1 MNEKMQIGRINTL
14 KIDRFTEPGIYLMAE
29 DENVVLLPTRYIT
42 EDMEVGK
49 EIDVFLYTD
58 SEDRLVATTERP
70 KAMLDELALLE
81 VVDVTKI
88 GAFLDWGLSKDI
100 FAPNVFQKTPFKKG
114 EKRIVRIVYDEMTHR
129 LAASERIYKE
139 VVEDASHLKLYSE
152 VSLIVV
158 AKTPLGFK
166 VIVNNVYEGM
176 LFHNEIFEKIKSG
189 DKKRAY
195 IKTIRKDGRLDLT
208 LQPIGSK
215 KRDVAQ
221 EKVLNMLKEHNGKL
235 PYNYKSDPEEI
246 KLAFGLSKKEFKRT
260 LTALIEAK
268 TIILDENGITTN

>member
-14 KIDRFTEPGIYLMAE
+14 KIDRRTEPGLYLMAE

-42 EDMEVGK
+42 DEMEVGK

-70 KAMLDELALLE
+70 HAMLDEIALLE

-100 FAPNVFQKTPFKKG
+100 LIPNAFMKNPCRRGDTL
-114 EKRIVRIVYDEMTHR
+114 IVRVVYDELTHR
-129 LAASERIYKE
+129 LAATERIYKE

-152 VSLIVV
+152 ISLIVI

-166 VIVNNVYEGM
+166 VIVNNKYEGM
-176 LFHNEIFEKIKSG
+176 LFHNEIFETVKSG
-189 DKKRAY
+189 DKKIGY
-195 IKTIRKDGRLDLT
+195 IKTIRKDGRLDIS
-208 LQPIGSK
+208 LQAIGSK
-215 KRDVAQ
+215 KKDVSQ
-221 EKVLNMLKEHNGKL
+221 EKVLKLLNEHNGKL
-235 PYNYKSDPEEI
+235 PYNYKSNPEDI
-246 KLAFGLSKKEFKRT
+246 KSAFGLSKKEFKRT
-260 LTALIEAK
+260 LTSLIDANV
-268 TIILDENGITTN
+268 ISLDENGIALN

>member
-14 KIDRFTEPGIYLMAE
+14 KIDRKTEPGLYLMAE

-42 EDMEVGK
+42 EDMEIGQ

-70 KAMLDELALLE
+70 YAMLDELALME

-100 FAPNVFQKTPFKKG
+100 LVPNVFQKIPFKKG
-114 EKRIVRIVYDEMTHR
+114 EKRIVRVVYDEMTHR
-129 LAASERIYKE
+129 LAATERIYKD

-166 VIVNNVYEGM
+166 VIVNNRYEGM
-176 LFHNEIFEKIKSG
+176 LFHNEIFEKVKSG
-189 DKKRAY
+189 DKKTAY

-208 LQPIGSK
+208 LQPIGAK
-215 KRDVAQ
+215 KRDVSQ
-221 EKVLNMLKEHNGKL
+221 EKVLKILNEHNGKL

-246 KLAFGLSKKEFKRT
+246 KSAFGLSRKEFKRT
-260 LTALIEAK
+260 LTALINGN
-268 TIILDENGITTN
+268 IITLNDDGISLN

>member
-14 KIDRFTEPGIYLMAE
+14 KIDRFTEPGIYLIAK

-42 EDMEVGK
+42 KDMEVGK

-58 SEDRLVATTERP
+58 SEDRLIATTKRP

-81 VVDVTKI
+81 VVDITKI

-100 FAPNVFQKTPFKKG
+100 FAPNTFQKTPFKKG

-129 LAASERIYKE
+129 LAASEIIYKNII
-139 VVEDASHLKLYSE
+139 EDTSHLKLYSE
-152 VSLIVV
+152 VSLIVI

-166 VIVNNVYEGM
+166 VIVNNLYEGM
-176 LFHNEIFEKIKSG
+176 LFHNEIFEEIKSG
-189 DKKRAY
+189 DIKRAY
-195 IKTIRKDGRLDLT
+195 IKTIRKDGKLDLT
-208 LQPIGSK
+208 LQPIGAK

-221 EKVLNMLKEHNGKL
+221 EKVLNMLEKHNGKL
-235 PYNYKSDPEEI
+235 PYNYKSNPEEI
-246 KLAFGLSKKEFKRT
+246 KSAFGLSKKEFKRT
-260 LTALIEAK
+260 LTTLIELK
-268 TIILDENGITTN
+268 TIKLDENGISTS